1 MQLRDS
7 SVPKPRGKGKRK
19 TGKIWPPFPLSPFPF
34 PLWAL
39 WCLAACGGS
48 HSSATGAPAPTAPLP
63 TAGISGQRVVV
74 YPLTLVAADDRLAW
88 SAALSPRRV
97 ALERADS
104 LIGDALTGRAP
115 EVTWVLPPALRQAAR
130 RNAPVTTDPD
140 QMATSLLRASAL
152 TKLPDPLWSQMRSL
166 TAMAGERYA
175 LVPASLVFFP
185 APEGG
190 GRAEL
195 TVVLADVR
203 TGAIGWRTVAR
214 AAGGDPW
221 EALRRALK
229 ALTPGLP

>member
-1 MQLRDS
+1 L
-7 SVPKPRGKGKRK
+7 
-19 TGKIWPPFPLSPFPF
+19 
-34 PLWAL
+34 
-39 WCLAACGGS
+39 
-48 HSSATGAPAPTAPLP
+48 
-63 TAGISGQRVVV
+63 SGQRVVV
-74 YPLTLVAADDRLAW
+74 YPLTLVAADERLDWTAP
-88 SAALSPRRV
+88 LSPRRA

-115 EVTWVLPPALRQAAR
+115 EVTWVLAPALRQAAR

-140 QMATSLLRASAL
+140 QMATSLLRGGL
-152 TKLPDPLWSQMRSL
+152 QKIPDPLWSQMRTL
-166 TAMAGERYA
+166 TALAGERYA
-175 LVPASLVFFP
+175 LVPASLIFFP

-203 TGAIGWRTVAR
+203 TGAIGFRTVAR
-214 AAGGDPW
+214 AMGADPW

>member
-1 MQLRDS
+1 MP
-7 SVPKPRGKGKRK
+7 VPR
-19 TGKIWPPFPLSPFPF
+19 SPFPAGVAAHR
-34 PLWAL
+34 LVADWRL
-39 WCLAACGGS
+39 LAAMGVLSCGGS
-48 HSSATGAPAPTAPLP
+48 HSAPATGAPAPPAPLP

-74 YPLTLVAADDRLAW
+74 YPLTLVAADDRLGW
-88 SAALSPRRV
+88 TAALSPRRV
-97 ALERADS
+97 ALDRADS
-104 LIGDALTGRAP
+104 LIGDALTSRAP

-140 QMATSLLRASAL
+140 QMATSLLRGRAMQ
-152 TKLPDPLWSQMRSL
+152 KLPDPLWSQMRSL

-175 LVPASLVFFP
+175 LVPASLVFFT

-203 TGAIGWRTVAR
+203 TGAIGWRTVAS